1 MTTGD
6 TVDFEAEDQDGTTV
20 RLSQFRGSP
29 VVLFFYPRA
38 DTPGCTTEACE
49 FRDLEAQLK
58 QTGAVVLGISRDSAK
73 AQKKFANKF
82 SLPFPL
88 LADPELT
95 LAKQFDVVRE
105 GTMYGK
111 PVLKIERSTFV
122 FDTQGRLQAAFRRVS
137 PEGHAAEML
146 AFLRK
151 QANEATPL
159 GR

>member
-1 MTTGD
+1 MNIGETI
-6 TVDFEAEDQDGTTV
+6 DFEAEDQDGTTV

-58 QTGAVVLGISRDSAK
+58 QAGAVVLGISRDPART
-73 AQKKFANKF
+73 QKKFANKF

-88 LADPELT
+88 LADPQLT
-95 LAKQFDVVRE
+95 VATQFDVVRE

-111 PVLKIERSTFV
+111 PVTKIERSTFV
-122 FDTQGRLQAAFRRVS
+122 IDAEGRLQAEFRRVT

-146 AFLRK
+146 AFVQEQVR
-151 QANEATPL
+151 
-159 GR
+159 